1 MPRIG
6 RSGRKAPDALAAL
19 RESER
24 LYRGLVEASSDLIWA
39 CDLTGRF
46 TFTNEAARLML
57 GYEPGELSGMRFTE
71 LQPPDYAESD
81 TAAFSRMLAG
91 EPVFGLETVRLRK
104 DGTRV
109 LLNVNALPLRD
120 ESGRVVGI
128 MGTARDVTEQ
138 RRSER
143 AYRERERL
151 YRDIARNFPN
161 GAVLLFDRDLRF
173 TLAEGQ
179 GLSNLGFARGD
190 LEGKVLHEVV
200 PPASA
205 AVLEPAYRAALEG
218 RSNIIEAPFRDRFYT
233 VQCTPV
239 RDEHGSIVGGMVVA
253 QDVSQQKRGERI
265 RIAFSELG
273 RGLSAA
279 RTPEEAARIIVAA
292 AQDLIGWECCSL
304 DLILP
309 ERGTVQAV
317 LSMDSFDGPPVDVP
331 HAYEEGPPGGMTLKV
346 LREGAQIIL
355 RDERAPS
362 APEGLVAFGSERPSA
377 SLLFVPIRH
386 GDRTAG
392 ILSIQSYQPNAYT
405 DADLAILQALADHCG
420 GAFERLR
427 VEEALRESQAQLA
440 RAEALSLVMTV
451 HLGLDGRWLK
461 VPGTLCSLLGYTEEE
476 LLGLRERDVSH
487 PDDVEH
493 GLRQQARL
501 IRGDARS
508 YDLEKRYLRRDGTY
522 AWTYLNCSIVQDDA
536 GRPLY
541 FLGYLRDITERKS
554 LEDQLRQAQ
563 KMEAVGQL
571 AGGIAHDFNNLL
583 TAILGNAELLQAEMG
598 PRDPQRL
605 DVQEISRAAHR
616 AATLTRQLLAFSR
629 KQVLQP
635 RIVTLNAV
643 VTDLSAM
650 LRRIIGED
658 IELRLELDHGLGQV
672 LADAGQLEQVIT
684 NLAVNARDAM
694 PRGGRLTIRTANVAA
709 EDVAASDPEAPPL
722 LGPLVAVSVADTGT
736 GMDERTQARLFEPF
750 FTTKELGRGTGLG
763 LATVYGIV
771 RQSGG
776 HIRVRTRLHHGTTF
790 TVYLPRVEGDPGPD
804 GETGAADAMPP
815 GTETVLVVEDEEAV
829 RALARRVLI
838 SRGYRVLEA
847 GSAADALAL
856 VGEFDRIDLLITDV
870 VMPDMGGPALAE
882 QLVRNRPDLRVLYI
896 SGYAEEAIQRHGIL
910 PAGGMLL
917 EKPFTADQLSRQVRE
932 SLSPGED

>member
-1 MPRIG
+1 MV
-6 RSGRKAPDALAAL
+6 
-19 RESER
+19 RES
-24 LYRGLVEASSDLIWA
+24 
-39 CDLTGRF
+39 
-46 TFTNEAARLML
+46 
-57 GYEPGELSGMRFTE
+57 
-71 LQPPDYAESD
+71 
-81 TAAFSRMLAG
+81 
-91 EPVFGLETVRLRK
+91 
-104 DGTRV
+104 
-109 LLNVNALPLRD
+109 
-120 ESGRVVGI
+120 
-128 MGTARDVTEQ
+128 
-138 RRSER
+138 
-143 AYRERERL
+143 ERL
-151 YRDIARNFPN
+151 YRDIARNFPT

-179 GLSNLGFARGD
+179 GLTSLGFSRGD
-190 LEGKVLHEVV
+190 LEGKRLDEVL
-200 PPASA
+200 PPASLA
-205 AVLEPAYRAALEG
+205 MLEPAYQTALEG
-218 RSNIIEAPFRDRFYT
+218 RSSTLEAPFRDRFYT

-239 RDEHGSIVGGMVVA
+239 RDERGAVAGGMVVA
-253 QDVSQQKRGERI
+253 QDVTPQKRAERI
-265 RIAFSELG
+265 LIAFSELG
-273 RGLSAA
+273 RRLSAA
-279 RTPEEAARIIVAA
+279 LTPEEAARIIVAA
-292 AQDLIGWECCSL
+292 AQDLIGWESCSL
-304 DLILP
+304 DLFLP

-317 LSMDSFDGPPVDVP
+317 LSMDSYGGPPVDVP
-331 HAYEEGPPGGMTLKV
+331 HAYEEGPPGAMALRV

-355 RDERAPS
+355 RDEPTAGP
-362 APEGLVAFGSERPSA
+362 ADGLIPFGSNRPSA
-377 SLLFVPIRH
+377 SLMFVPIRH
-386 GDRTAG
+386 GERTAG
-392 ILSIQSYQPNAYT
+392 MLSIQSYQPGAYT
-405 DADLAILQALADHCG
+405 RADLSMLQALADHCG
-420 GAFERLR
+420 GALERLR

-440 RAEALSLVMTV
+440 RAEAFALVMTV

-461 VPGTLCSLLGYTEEE
+461 VPPTLCRLLGLGEEE
-476 LLGLRERDVSH
+476 LLALRERDVTH

-493 GLRQQARL
+493 DLRQQARL
-501 IRGDARS
+501 IQGEARS
-508 YDLEKRYLRRDGTY
+508 YDLEKRYLRRDGAP
-522 AWTYLNCSIVQDDA
+522 AWTYLSCSIVQDDT

-541 FLGYLRDITERKS
+541 FLAHLRDVTERKN

-598 PRDPQRL
+598 PRDPRRL
-605 DVQEISRAAHR
+605 DVVEISRAAHR

-635 RIVTLNAV
+635 RIVSLNSI
-643 VTDLSAM
+643 VTDLTAM

-658 IELRLELDHGLGQV
+658 IELRLELDRGLGQV

-694 PRGGRLTIRTANVAA
+694 PTGGRLTIRTANVAA

-722 LGPLVAVSVADTGT
+722 LGPLVMVSVTDSGT

-776 HIRVRTRLHHGTTF
+776 HIRVRTRLHHGSTF
-790 TVYLPRVEGDPGPD
+790 TVYLPRVEGDPAGD
-804 GETGAADAMPP
+804 EAGAADAMPP

-829 RALARRVLI
+829 RALARRVLL

-856 VGEFDRIDLLITDV
+856 VEKSAGRIDLLLTDV
-870 VMPDMGGPALAE
+870 VMPDMGGPVLAE
-882 QLVRNRPDLRVLYI
+882 RLVRDRPDLRVLYI

-917 EKPFTADQLSRQVRE
+917 EKPFTADQLARQVRE
-932 SLSPGED
+932 SLAPGEY